1 MRAAGIRIA
10 IPPAARSQPM
20 IDREKVLTV
29 LAKRFPHAAPEETA
43 AAANAIV
50 GLNDEWEEVTDR
62 EDELGYHYSPTC
74 SDICYLAQQV
84 ERGDAFRLFRRRAPL
99 RR

>member
-1 MRAAGIRIA
+1 MV
-10 IPPAARSQPM
+10 
-20 IDREKVLTV
+20 DREKVLAV
-29 LAKRFPHAAPEETA
+29 LSKRFPHAPSTEVA

-50 GLNDEWEEVTDR
+50 GLPQDWEEVTDR
-62 EDELGYHYSPTC
+62 ESELGYHYSASC
-74 SDICYLAQQV
+74 CDICYLAQQV